1 QMSCRCRQGAQ
12 ENLERY
18 RCPPNASHRQ
28 NPVYMS
34 FGRSSSTVKVSVRY
48 EAADTNTA
56 HSTLTIRDE
65 ESAPR
70 VPLPSSAWA
79 FGNCP
84 IGQAS
89 LVPDDMHI
97 CLFRG
102 VPDGKNL

>member
-1 QMSCRCRQGAQ
+1 
-12 ENLERY
+12 
-18 RCPPNASHRQ
+18 
-28 NPVYMS
+28 MS
-34 FGRSSSTVKVSVRY
+34 FGRSSSTVKLSVRY

-70 VPLPSSAWA
+70 VPLSSSAWA

-97 CLFRG
+97 CLFLARTRLT
-102 VPDGKNL
+102 DGGKWIRTLGPFQITSAPSR